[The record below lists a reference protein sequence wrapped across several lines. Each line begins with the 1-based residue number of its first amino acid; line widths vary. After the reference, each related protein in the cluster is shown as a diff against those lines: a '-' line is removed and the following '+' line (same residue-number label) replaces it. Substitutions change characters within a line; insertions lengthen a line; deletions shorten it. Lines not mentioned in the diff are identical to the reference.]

1 MAINSATL
9 VVPAIDIGT
18 LILTA
23 LSGYYV
29 SRQSTTLYKEVKTL
43 LLYVHI
49 FFGGVL
55 VLEFIR
61 NFVPVPPNTVLSAPI
76 VPPPAAALFMNIYT
90 ILGTSFILWDV
101 LLLMTV
107 GAAVY
112 IKPEGQGLR
121 ELLVAI
127 IRRKVTGVVYLAV
140 AAFVLGSDI
149 YLAFVSPFQIVTVLN
164 IAGVMVLSTQFYPT
178 YLVFVLIVLLLF
190 LTYPTSLFIL
200 ARMKTKDKAV
210 RRALLLLPIVWGGIG
225 VDLVIFNGF
234 FLSLGDDYVAI
245 GYLFASIAFAVT
257 ATIFRRASL
266 LSGFFGPISALQ
278 IKTSAPTYPFSN
290 SIKMDPQS
298 LIGRTFLFLTD
309 PSTPYEKVVDDLAV
323 ELLSNKCYAFVFKSK
338 RSPIQSSL
346 SKVKGV
352 RYYILTSSVS
362 YPRGTDVPD
371 EILVPQNDQAIL
383 LDIIQKTIQNDP
395 EAKLG
400 IIYDNVSDMILSSS
414 VESAYKFL
422 KQANEIIDPKRVMAM
437 FLFTPGAHD
446 DRTVN
451 LVKALFA
458 NHIVMNKD
466 VPQLAR

>member
-1 MAINSATL
+1 MPINSADL
-9 VVPAIDIGT
+9 VVPAIDLGALLVT
-18 LILTA
+18 G

-49 FFGGVL
+49 FFAGVL
-55 VLEFIR
+55 ILEFIR
-61 NFVPVPPNTVLSAPI
+61 NFIPPVTT
-76 VPPPAAALFMNIYT
+76 PATSPSVIFIDIYT

-112 IKPEGQGLR
+112 LKPEGQGLR
-121 ELLVAI
+121 ELLVSI
-127 IRRKVTGVVYLAV
+127 IRQKTAGILY
-140 AAFVLGSDI
+140 VLVFAIVIGSDI
-149 YLAFVSPFQIVTVLN
+149 YLAFVLPFTPVVVPN
-164 IAGVMVLSTQFYPT
+164 IAGIQVLSTQFDASYV
-178 YLVFVLIVLLLF
+178 YLILIVLLLF
-190 LTYPTSLFIL
+190 LTYPTSLFLL
-200 ARMKTKDKAV
+200 ARTKTKDKAV
-210 RRALLLLPIVWGGIG
+210 RRALLLLPIVWSGIG
-225 VDLVIFNGF
+225 VDLAVFNGI
-234 FLSLGDDYVAI
+234 FLSLGYDYVAV
-245 GYLFASIAFAVT
+245 GYLLASIAFAIT

-266 LSGFFGPISALQ
+266 LSGFFGPMPNLPS
-278 IKTSAPTYPFSN
+278 KTSAPAFPFS
-290 SIKMDPQS
+290 SDLKIDPQT

-323 ELLSNKCYAFVFKSK
+323 ELISNKCYAFVFTSK
-338 RSPIQSSL
+338 RSPIQTSL
-346 SKVKGV
+346 QKVKGV
-352 RYYILTSSVS
+352 RYYILTSTVS

-383 LDIIQKTIQNDP
+383 LDIIQKTILSDP

-400 IIYDNVSDMILSSS
+400 IIYDNISDMILSSS
-414 VESAYKFL
+414 VESSYKFL

-458 NHIVMNKD
+458 NHIIMVKD
-466 VPQLAR
+466 TPQLAR

>member
-1 MAINSATL
+1 MAINPANL
-9 VVPAIDIGT
+9 VVPAIDLGALVVT
-18 LILTA
+18 G

-49 FFGGVL
+49 FFIGVL

-61 NFVPVPPNTVLSAPI
+61 NFVPVSTTNPGSVLFIS
-76 VPPPAAALFMNIYT
+76 IYT

-112 IKPEGQGLR
+112 LKPEGQGLR

-127 IRRKVTGVVYLAV
+127 IRQKTAGIVYILVFAIV
-140 AAFVLGSDI
+140 IGSD
-149 YLAFVSPFQIVTVLN
+149 L
-164 IAGVMVLSTQFYPT
+164 
-178 YLVFVLIVLLLF
+178 YLVFVQPFIALPVVNIAGITVLSTKFDTSYVYLVLLVLLLF
-190 LTYPTSLFIL
+190 LTYPTSLFLL
-200 ARMKTKDKAV
+200 ARNKTKDKAV

-225 VDLVIFNGF
+225 VDLAVFNGI
-234 FLSLGDDYVAI
+234 FLSAGEDYVAV
-245 GYLFASIAFAVT
+245 GYFLAAVAFAIT

-266 LSGFFGPISALQ
+266 LSGFFGPMPSLQ
-278 IKTSAPTYPFSN
+278 AKTSTPAYPFSN
-290 SIKMDPQS
+290 SLKIDPQT

-323 ELLSNKCYAFVFKSK
+323 ELLSNKEYAFVFTSK
-338 RSPIQSSL
+338 RSPIQASL

-383 LDIIQKTIQNDP
+383 LDIIQKTILSDP

-400 IIYDNVSDMILSSS
+400 IIYDNISDMILSSS
-414 VESAYKFL
+414 VESSYKFL

-458 NHIVMNKD
+458 NHIVMVKD
-466 VPQLAR
+466 SPQLAR

>member
-1 MAINSATL
+1 MAINPATL
-9 VVPAIDIGT
+9 VVPAIDLGALVVT
-18 LILTA
+18 G

-49 FFGGVL
+49 FFAGVL
-55 VLEFIR
+55 ILEFIR
-61 NFVPVPPNTVLSAPI
+61 NFIPVSTTSSTSVI
-76 VPPPAAALFMNIYT
+76 FIDIYT

-112 IKPEGQGLR
+112 LKPEGQGLR
-121 ELLVAI
+121 ELLVSI
-127 IRRKVTGVVYLAV
+127 IRQKTAGIFYILVFAVVI
-140 AAFVLGSDI
+140 GSDI
-149 YLAFVSPFQIVTVLN
+149 YLAFVQPFTAVQVVN
-164 IAGVMVLSTQFYPT
+164 IAGITVLSTQFDPSYI
-178 YLVFVLIVLLLF
+178 YLVFLVLLLF
-190 LTYPTSLFIL
+190 LTYPTSLFML
-200 ARMKTKDKAV
+200 ARTKTKDKAV

-225 VDLVIFNGF
+225 VDLAVFNGI
-234 FLSLGDDYVAI
+234 FLSLRQDYVAV
-245 GYLFASIAFAVT
+245 GYFLAAIAFAVT

-266 LSGFFGPISALQ
+266 LSGFFGPMPSLQ
-278 IKTSAPTYPFSN
+278 VKTSAPIYPFSN
-290 SIKMDPQS
+290 SLKIDPQT

-309 PSTPYEKVVDDLAV
+309 PSTAYEKVVDDLAV
-323 ELLSNKCYAFVFKSK
+323 ELLSNKCYAFVFTSK
-338 RSPIQSSL
+338 RSPIQASL
-346 SKVKGV
+346 SKIKGV

-383 LDIIQKTIQNDP
+383 LDIIQKTILSDP

-400 IIYDNVSDMILSSS
+400 IIYDNISDMILSSS
-414 VESAYKFL
+414 VESSYKFL

-458 NHIVMNKD
+458 NHIVMVKD

>member
-1 MAINSATL
+1 MAFTPTNF
-9 VVPAIDIGT
+9 VVPAIDLGALVVT
-18 LILTA
+18 G

-49 FFGGVL
+49 FFAGVL
-55 VLEFIR
+55 VLEVIR
-61 NFVPVPPNTVLSAPI
+61 NFIPVVTTPGSPSVI
-76 VPPPAAALFMNIYT
+76 FIDIYT

-112 IKPEGQGLR
+112 LKPEGQGLR
-121 ELLVAI
+121 ELLVSI
-127 IRRKVTGVVYLAV
+127 IRQRIAGIIYIIVFAVVI
-140 AAFVLGSDI
+140 GSDI
-149 YLAFVSPFQIVTVLN
+149 YLVFVQPFMVITATN
-164 IAGVMVLSTQFYPT
+164 IAGITVLSTSFTTTYV
-178 YLVFVLIVLLLF
+178 YLVLLVLLLF
-190 LTYPTSLFIL
+190 LTYPTSLFLL
-200 ARMKTKDKAV
+200 ARQKTKDKAV

-225 VDLVIFNGF
+225 VDLAVFNGI
-234 FLSLGDDYVAI
+234 FLSLRDDYVAV
-245 GYLFASIAFAVT
+245 GYFFAAIAFAVT

-266 LSGFFGPISALQ
+266 LSGFFSPMPNLQ
-278 IKTSAPTYPFSN
+278 IKTSTPAYPFSN
-290 SIKMDPQS
+290 ALKIDPQT

-323 ELLSNKCYAFVFKSK
+323 ELLSNKCYVFVFTSK
-338 RSPIQSSL
+338 RSPIQTSL
-346 SKVKGV
+346 AKVKGV
-352 RYYILTSSVS
+352 RYYILTSTVS

-383 LDIIQKTIQNDP
+383 LDIIQKTILSDP

-400 IIYDNVSDMILSSS
+400 IIYDNISDMILSSS
-414 VESAYKFL
+414 VESSYKFL

-451 LVKALFA
+451 LIKALFA
-458 NHIVMNKD
+458 NHIIMVKD

>member
-1 MAINSATL
+1 MAINPATL
-9 VVPAIDIGT
+9 VVPAIDLGALVITG
-18 LILTA
+18 

-49 FFGGVL
+49 FFAGVL
-55 VLEFIR
+55 ILEVIR
-61 NFVPVPPNTVLSAPI
+61 NFVPVSTTNPVSVI
-76 VPPPAAALFMNIYT
+76 FIDIYT

-112 IKPEGQGLR
+112 LQPEGQGLR
-121 ELLVAI
+121 ELLVSI
-127 IRRKVTGVVYLAV
+127 IRQKTAGILYIIVFAIVI
-140 AAFVLGSDI
+140 GSDI
-149 YLAFVSPFQIVTVLN
+149 YLAFVQPFTALPVVN
-164 IAGVMVLSTQFYPT
+164 IAGITVLSTQFDASYV
-178 YLVFVLIVLLLF
+178 YLVLLVLLLF

-200 ARMKTKDKAV
+200 ARTKTKDKAV

-225 VDLVIFNGF
+225 IDLAVFNGI
-234 FLSLGDDYVAI
+234 FLSQGLDYVAV
-245 GYLFASIAFAVT
+245 GYLFAAIAFAVT

-266 LSGFFGPISALQ
+266 LSGFFGPMPNLQ
-278 IKTSAPTYPFSN
+278 IKTSAPAFPFSN
-290 SIKMDPQS
+290 SLKIDPQT

-323 ELLSNKCYAFVFKSK
+323 ELLSNKAYAFVFTSK
-338 RSPIQSSL
+338 RSPVQASL

-383 LDIIQKTIQNDP
+383 LDIIQKTILSDP

-400 IIYDNVSDMILSSS
+400 LIYDNISDMILSSS
-414 VESAYKFL
+414 VESSYKFL

-458 NHIVMNKD
+458 NHVVMVKD

>member
-1 MAINSATL
+1 
-9 VVPAIDIGT
+9 
-18 LILTA
+18 
-23 LSGYYV
+23 
-29 SRQSTTLYKEVKTL
+29 
-43 LLYVHI
+43 
-49 FFGGVL
+49 
-55 VLEFIR
+55 
-61 NFVPVPPNTVLSAPI
+61 
-76 VPPPAAALFMNIYT
+76 
-90 ILGTSFILWDV
+90 
-101 LLLMTV
+101 
-107 GAAVY
+107 
-112 IKPEGQGLR
+112 
-121 ELLVAI
+121 
-127 IRRKVTGVVYLAV
+127 
-140 AAFVLGSDI
+140 
-149 YLAFVSPFQIVTVLN
+149 
-164 IAGVMVLSTQFYPT
+164 
-178 YLVFVLIVLLLF
+178 
-190 LTYPTSLFIL
+190 
-200 ARMKTKDKAV
+200 
-210 RRALLLLPIVWGGIG
+210 
-225 VDLVIFNGF
+225 
-234 FLSLGDDYVAI
+234 
-245 GYLFASIAFAVT
+245 
-257 ATIFRRASL
+257 
-266 LSGFFGPISALQ
+266 
-278 IKTSAPTYPFSN
+278 
-290 SIKMDPQS
+290 MDPQS

-323 ELLSNKCYAFVFKSK
+323 ELLSNKCYAFVFTSK

>member
-1 MAINSATL
+1 MAINPANL
-9 VVPAIDIGT
+9 VVPAIDLGALVVT
-18 LILTA
+18 G

-49 FFGGVL
+49 FFIGVL

-61 NFVPVPPNTVLSAPI
+61 NFVPVSTTNPGSVLFIS
-76 VPPPAAALFMNIYT
+76 IYT

-112 IKPEGQGLR
+112 LKPEGQGLR
-121 ELLVAI
+121 ELLVSI
-127 IRRKVTGVVYLAV
+127 IRQKTAGIMYILVFAIVI
-140 AAFVLGSDI
+140 GSD
-149 YLAFVSPFQIVTVLN
+149 L
-164 IAGVMVLSTQFYPT
+164 
-178 YLVFVLIVLLLF
+178 YLVFVQPFIALPVVNIAGITVLSTKFDTSYVYLVLLVLLLF
-190 LTYPTSLFIL
+190 LTYPTSLFLL
-200 ARMKTKDKAV
+200 ARNKTKDKAV

-225 VDLVIFNGF
+225 VDLAVFNGI
-234 FLSLGDDYVAI
+234 FLSAGEDYVAV
-245 GYLFASIAFAVT
+245 GYFLAAVAFAIT

-266 LSGFFGPISALQ
+266 LSGFFGPMPSLQ
-278 IKTSAPTYPFSN
+278 AKTSAPTFPFSN
-290 SIKMDPQS
+290 SLKIDPQT

-323 ELLSNKCYAFVFKSK
+323 ELLSNKEYAFVFTSK
-338 RSPIQSSL
+338 RSPIQASL

-383 LDIIQKTIQNDP
+383 LDIIQKTILSDP

-400 IIYDNVSDMILSSS
+400 IIYDNISDMILSSS
-414 VESAYKFL
+414 VESSYKFL

-458 NHIVMNKD
+458 NHIVMVKD
-466 VPQLAR
+466 SPQLAR

>member
-1 MAINSATL
+1 MAFNPADL
-9 VVPAIDIGT
+9 VVPSIDLGALLVT
-18 LILTA
+18 G

-43 LLYVHI
+43 LLYVHV
-49 FFGGVL
+49 FFAGVL

-61 NFVPVPPNTVLSAPI
+61 NFIPIPAVIPPTLTPTTLSVAFI
-76 VPPPAAALFMNIYT
+76 DIYT

-112 IKPEGQGLR
+112 LRPEGQGLR
-121 ELLVAI
+121 ELLVSI
-127 IRRKVTGVVYLAV
+127 IRQRIAGIVYIAV
-140 AAFVLGSDI
+140 FAIVIGSDI
-149 YLAFVSPFQIVTVLN
+149 YLAFVLPFTISTPTN
-164 IAGVMVLSTQFYPT
+164 IAGVKVLSTQFDTSYVF
-178 YLVFVLIVLLLF
+178 LVLLVLLLF
-190 LTYPTSLFIL
+190 LTYPTSLFLL
-200 ARMKTKDKAV
+200 ARQKTKDKAV
-210 RRALLLLPIVWGGIG
+210 RRALLLLPIVWSGIG
-225 VDLVIFNGF
+225 VDLAVFNGI
-234 FLSLGDDYVAI
+234 FLSLGYDYVAI
-245 GYLFASIAFAVT
+245 GYFFAAIAFAVT

-266 LSGFFGPISALQ
+266 LSGFFSPMPSLQ
-278 IKTSAPTYPFSN
+278 VKTSAPTYPFSN
-290 SIKMDPQS
+290 ELKIDPQT

-309 PSTPYEKVVDDLAV
+309 PSTSYEKVVDDLAV
-323 ELLSNKCYAFVFKSK
+323 ELLSNKCYAFVFTSK
-338 RSPIQSSL
+338 RSPVQASL

-383 LDIIQKTIQNDP
+383 LDIIQKTILGDP
-395 EAKLG
+395 AAKLG
-400 IIYDNVSDMILSSS
+400 IIYDNISDMILSSS
-414 VESAYKFL
+414 VESSYKFL
-422 KQANEIIDPKRVMAM
+422 KQANEIIDPTRVMAM

-458 NHIVMNKD
+458 NHIVMVKD

>member
-1 MAINSATL
+1 MAFTSADFF
-9 VVPAIDIGT
+9 VPAIDIGA
-18 LILTA
+18 LIVTG

-49 FFGGVL
+49 FFAGVL
-55 VLEFIR
+55 LLELIR
-61 NFVPVPPNTVLSAPI
+61 NFIPPVTT
-76 VPPPAAALFMNIYT
+76 PASSPSVIFIDVYT
-90 ILGTSFILWDV
+90 ILGTSFILWNV

-112 IKPEGQGLR
+112 LKPEGQGLR
-121 ELLVAI
+121 ELLVSI
-127 IRRKVTGVVYLAV
+127 IRQKTAGILYIVVFAV
-140 AAFVLGSDI
+140 VIGSDI
-149 YLAFVSPFQIVTVLN
+149 YLVFVSPFNPVVVPN
-164 IAGVMVLSTQFYPT
+164 IAGIMVLSTQFDPSYV
-178 YLVFVLIVLLLF
+178 YLILLVLLLF
-190 LTYPTSLFIL
+190 LTYPTSLFLL

-210 RRALLLLPIVWGGIG
+210 RRALLLLPIVWSGIG
-225 VDLVIFNGF
+225 IDLAVFNGI
-234 FLSLGDDYVAI
+234 FLSLGYDYVAV
-245 GYLFASIAFAVT
+245 GYLFAAIAFAIT

-266 LSGFFGPISALQ
+266 LSGFFGPMPNLPT
-278 IKTSAPTYPFSN
+278 KTSAPAFPFS
-290 SIKMDPQS
+290 SDLKIDPQT

-309 PSTPYEKVVDDLAV
+309 PSTSYEKVVDDLAV
-323 ELLSNKCYAFVFKSK
+323 ELLSNKCYAFVFTSK
-338 RSPIQSSL
+338 RSPIQTSL
-346 SKVKGV
+346 SKIKGV

-383 LDIIQKTIQNDP
+383 LDIIQKTILSDP

-400 IIYDNVSDMILSSS
+400 IIYDNISDMILSSS
-414 VESAYKFL
+414 VESSYKFL

-458 NHIVMNKD
+458 NHIVMVKD

>member
-1 MAINSATL
+1 MAFNPAYL
-9 VVPAIDIGT
+9 VVPAIDLGAVVV
-18 LILTA
+18 TA

-49 FFGGVL
+49 FFIGVL
-55 VLEFIR
+55 ILEFIR
-61 NFVPVPPNTVLSAPI
+61 NFVPVPTGPLTPTLPSVI
-76 VPPPAAALFMNIYT
+76 FIDIYT

-112 IKPEGQGLR
+112 LKPEGQGLR
-121 ELLVAI
+121 ELLVSI
-127 IRRKVTGVVYLAV
+127 IRQKKAGIIYMIVFAVVVGA
-140 AAFVLGSDI
+140 DI
-149 YLAFVSPFQIVTVLN
+149 
-164 IAGVMVLSTQFYPT
+164 
-178 YLVFVLIVLLLF
+178 YLVFVQPFIPTRPMNIAGLTIMSTEFNTTYVFFVLLVLLLF
-190 LTYPTSLFIL
+190 LTYPTSLFLL
-200 ARMKTKDKAV
+200 ARAKTKDKAV
-210 RRALLLLPIVWGGIG
+210 RRALLLLPIVWSGIG
-225 VDLVIFNGF
+225 IDLAVFNGI
-234 FLSLGDDYVAI
+234 FLSLGYDYVAV
-245 GYLFASIAFAVT
+245 GYLLAAIAFAIT

-266 LSGFFGPISALQ
+266 LSGFFGPMPNLQ
-278 IKTSAPTYPFSN
+278 IKTSTPAYPFSN
-290 SIKMDPQS
+290 ALKIDPQT

-309 PSTPYEKVVDDLAV
+309 PSSPYEKVVDDLAV
-323 ELLSNKCYAFVFKSK
+323 ELLSNKCYAFVFTSK
-338 RSPIQSSL
+338 RSPVQASL

-362 YPRGTDVPD
+362 YPRGTDIPD

-383 LDIIQKTIQNDP
+383 LDIMQKTILSDP

-400 IIYDNVSDMILSSS
+400 IIYDNISDMILSSS
-414 VESAYKFL
+414 VESSYKFL

-458 NHIVMNKD
+458 NHIVMVKD

>member
-1 MAINSATL
+1 MAIDTATL
-9 VVPAIDIGT
+9 VVPAIDLGT
-18 LILTA
+18 LVLTG

-29 SRQSTTLYKEVKTL
+29 SRQSTTLYREVKTL
-43 LLYVHI
+43 LIWVHV

-55 VLEFIR
+55 VLEFLR
-61 NFVPVPPNTVLSAPI
+61 NFVSIAITSSTT
-76 VPPPAAALFMNIYT
+76 LFMDVYT
-90 ILGTSFILWDV
+90 VLGTSFILWDV

-107 GAAVY
+107 AAAVY
-112 IKPEGQGLR
+112 LKPEGEGLR
-121 ELLVAI
+121 QLLASIV
-127 IRRKVTGVVYLAV
+127 RQKSTGI
-140 AAFVLGSDI
+140 I
-149 YLAFVSPFQIVTVLN
+149 YLAIAVFILAADLYLAIPIFMPFTIIPVENIVG
-164 IAGVMVLSTQFYPT
+164 IQVLSTQFSNA
-178 YLVFVLIVLLLF
+178 YLLVVLIVLLLF
-190 LTYPTSLFIL
+190 LIYPTSLFIL
-200 ARMKTKDKAV
+200 ARMKTKDPGV
-210 RRALLLLPIVWGGIG
+210 RRALLLLPIVWSGIG
-225 VDLVIFNGF
+225 FDLVIFNGLL
-234 FLSLGDDYVAI
+234 LSQGEDFVAI
-245 GYLFASIAFAVT
+245 GYLFASIAFAIT

-266 LSGFFGPISALQ
+266 LSGFFGPMSTLQ
-278 IKTSAPTYPFSN
+278 IKTSAPTFPFSN
-290 SIKMDPQS
+290 SLKIDPQT

-323 ELLSNKCYAFVFKSK
+323 ELLSNKAYAFVFTSK
-338 RSPIQSSL
+338 RSPVQSSL

-352 RYYILTSSVS
+352 RYYILTSTVS

-383 LDIIQKTIQNDP
+383 LDIIQKTILNDP

-400 IIYDNVSDMILSSS
+400 IIYDNISDMILSSS
-414 VESAYKFL
+414 VEASYKFL

-458 NHIVMNKD
+458 NHIVMVKD

>member
-1 MAINSATL
+1 MAINPANL
-9 VVPAIDIGT
+9 VVPAIDLGALVVT
-18 LILTA
+18 G

-49 FFGGVL
+49 FFIGVL
-55 VLEFIR
+55 VLELIR
-61 NFVPVPPNTVLSAPI
+61 NFVPVSTTNSTSVLFI
-76 VPPPAAALFMNIYT
+76 DIYT

-112 IKPEGQGLR
+112 LKPEGQGLR
-121 ELLVAI
+121 ELLVSI
-127 IRRKVTGVVYLAV
+127 IRQKIAGILYIVVFAIV
-140 AAFVLGSDI
+140 IGSDI
-149 YLAFVSPFQIVTVLN
+149 YLAFVQPFTAVQVLN
-164 IAGVMVLSTQFYPT
+164 IAGITVLSTQFDTSYV
-178 YLVFVLIVLLLF
+178 YLVLLVLLLF
-190 LTYPTSLFIL
+190 LTYPTSLFLL
-200 ARMKTKDKAV
+200 ARTKTKDKAV

-225 VDLVIFNGF
+225 VDLAVFNGI
-234 FLSLGDDYVAI
+234 FLSAGLDYVAI
-245 GYLFASIAFAVT
+245 GYFLAAIAFAIT

-266 LSGFFGPISALQ
+266 LSGFFGPMPNLEV
-278 IKTSAPTYPFSN
+278 KTSAPAYPFSN
-290 SIKMDPQS
+290 ALKIDPQT

-309 PSTPYEKVVDDLAV
+309 PSTSYEKVVDDLAV
-323 ELLSNKCYAFVFKSK
+323 ELLSNKAYAFVFTSK
-338 RSPIQSSL
+338 RSPIQASL

-383 LDIIQKTIQNDP
+383 LDIIQKTILSDP

-400 IIYDNVSDMILSSS
+400 IIYDNISDMILSSS
-414 VESAYKFL
+414 VESSYKFL

-458 NHIVMNKD
+458 NHIVMVKD
-466 VPQLAR
+466 QPQLAR